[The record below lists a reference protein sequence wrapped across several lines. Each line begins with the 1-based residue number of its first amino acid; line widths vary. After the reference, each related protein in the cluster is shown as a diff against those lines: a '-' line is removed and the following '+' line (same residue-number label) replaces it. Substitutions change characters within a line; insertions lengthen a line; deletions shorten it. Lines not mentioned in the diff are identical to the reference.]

1 MSDSGILKLMDLPL
15 TATHA
20 IEASAGTGKTHTIV
34 SLYLR
39 LLLEAGRGVDQI
51 LVLTYTKAATAE
63 LRRRIRERLLNSR
76 AMLQQGGGDDTVVE
90 ACLAQGMDA
99 KNALQIV
106 TGALRR
112 SDDSAIYTIHGFCQ
126 RVLSDYAFEGC
137 NSFESEIL
145 PETRELLREL
155 VQDFWRREFYAA
167 PRGWLAYALG
177 RSPDPEVLTRWVESY
192 IGRPYIKLVGQAR
205 RDDCAE
211 EQARYQAR
219 WREAQRLWSTA
230 RSEIE
235 DLMINSKALDRNQYR
250 NSSVAVWF
258 AQSER
263 FFRFEP
269 VALAL
274 PAGVRRFSAEAINAG
289 VKTGHSA
296 PSHPFFAA
304 CDDLVAQHGLLEQC
318 YRLRFQALL
327 RDLLGYVE
335 RELEP
340 RNRRLGVHSYD
351 DLLIRLAQ
359 ALASPN
365 GPALAEA
372 VRGRYSAALID
383 EFQDT
388 DPLQFQIFDRIYGG
402 SDLPVYYVGD
412 PKQAIY
418 SFRGADVF
426 AYFEARARARS
437 RQTLGTNW
445 RFDALLVQAVNA
457 LFSRNALPF
466 FNAEIVFHPVAC
478 AAGKGSERC
487 LGDGGQAPMVVWFI
501 ERRETEKSIS
511 KERARRVAAQAVA
524 TEIEMLLDP
533 AAGPRLGDRRLQGSD
548 IAVLVRTHA
557 EGDLVRGCLS
567 SRGIAS
573 VEQGA
578 GDVFQSEE
586 AADLEWVL
594 RAVLEPHVLSYLK
607 AALATEL
614 LGKTSVEVWD
624 IDHDEGVWEDY
635 LKRFQEYHRQWRD
648 RGFMLAFRGLIEGEA
663 VSERLLSLPDGARR
677 LTNLLHLAELLQARA
692 LRYRPGMEGLLRWY
706 ATRRRSRA
714 PGAEEELL
722 RLESDEPLVKI
733 VTVHKSKGLEYPI
746 VFCPF
751 MWDPRRRPEDANGIL
766 YHDPDES
773 FRPVLDLGSGNY
785 AAASEFA
792 ARERYAE
799 SLRMLYVAVT
809 RAKHRCY
816 LLWGAVKDA
825 AYSPLAWLL
834 HPPSP
839 GASDAAWHRHLE
851 SSSDAA
857 IKGEIEAL
865 ASASEDTIL
874 LASPPIPGQHAPAEA
889 SPNPRFAARVFSGTI
904 PEPWAITS
912 FSALMRGMPAEA
924 RDVDADAKPDPKPGP
939 ADVPRTIFH
948 FPRGVTAGRCLHAVL
963 EHLDFTTYRPEDLTA
978 LVRQSLAEHG
988 IATEWSEVLSG
999 HLAQA
1004 LRTPLDAGG
1013 RLRLDR
1019 IAPRQRINELEFHY
1033 PIAEL
1038 RPEVLRDLIEP
1049 WDPEACQALAG
1060 WGGEGACGYMKGFI
1074 DLVFE
1079 TEGRYYIVD
1088 YKSNWLGMNLEDYH
1102 ATRLPAVVSHA
1113 GYPLQYLL
1121 YTVAV
1126 HRYLRHRL
1134 ARYDYD
1140 RDFGGVYYLFLRGMN
1155 ARRGADYG
1163 IFYRRP
1169 ERALVEALD
1178 RYFLTGAVAAGES
1191 AKSCP

>member
-1 MSDSGILKLMDLPL
+1 M
-15 TATHA
+15 
-20 IEASAGTGKTHTIV
+20 
-34 SLYLR
+34 
-39 LLLEAGRGVDQI
+39 
-51 LVLTYTKAATAE
+51 
-63 LRRRIRERLLNSR
+63 
-76 AMLQQGGGDDTVVE
+76 
-90 ACLAQGMDA
+90 
-99 KNALQIV
+99 
-106 TGALRR
+106 
-112 SDDSAIYTIHGFCQ
+112 
-126 RVLSDYAFEGC
+126 
-137 NSFESEIL
+137 
-145 PETRELLREL
+145 
-155 VQDFWRREFYAA
+155 
-167 PRGWLAYALG
+167 
-177 RSPDPEVLTRWVESY
+177 
-192 IGRPYIKLVGQAR
+192 
-205 RDDCAE
+205 
-211 EQARYQAR
+211 
-219 WREAQRLWSTA
+219 
-230 RSEIE
+230 
-235 DLMINSKALDRNQYR
+235 
-250 NSSVAVWF
+250 
-258 AQSER
+258 
-263 FFRFEP
+263 
-269 VALAL
+269 
-274 PAGVRRFSAEAINAG
+274 
-289 VKTGHSA
+289 
-296 PSHPFFAA
+296 
-304 CDDLVAQHGLLEQC
+304 
-318 YRLRFQALL
+318 RFQALL

-335 RELEP
+335 CELEP
-340 RNRRLGVHSYD
+340 RKRRLGVHSYD
-351 DLLIRLAQ
+351 DLLTRLAQ

-365 GPALAEA
+365 GPALADA
-372 VRGRYSAALID
+372 VRHRYSAALID

-388 DPLQFQIFDRIYGG
+388 DPLQFQIFDKIYGG

-437 RQTLGTNW
+437 LRTLGTNW
-445 RFDALLVQAVNA
+445 RSDALLVQAVNT
-457 LFSRNALPF
+457 LFSRNASPF
-466 FNAEIVFHPVAC
+466 FNTEIVFHPVAC
-478 AAGKGSERC
+478 AAGRRSEPC

-501 ERRETEKSIS
+501 DRDETEKSIS
-511 KERARRVAAQAVA
+511 KERARWVAAQAVA
-524 TEIEMLLDP
+524 AEIETLLDP
-533 AAGPRLGDRRLQGSD
+533 AAGLRLGDRRLQGSD

-557 EGDLVRGCLS
+557 EGDLVRGVLR

-578 GDVFQSEE
+578 GDVFQSHE

-614 LGKTSVEVWD
+614 LGKTSLDVWD
-624 IDHDEGVWEDY
+624 IDHDEAVWEDH

-692 LRYRPGMEGLLRWY
+692 ARYRPGMEGLLRWY
-706 ATRRRSRA
+706 ATRRRSGA

-751 MWDPRRRPEDANGIL
+751 LWDPRRRPDEANGIL
-766 YHDPDES
+766 YHDPEEG
-773 FRPVLDLGSGNY
+773 FQPVLDLGSENY

-834 HPPSP
+834 HPPNTGTSEP
-839 GASDAAWHRHLE
+839 AWRQHLE
-851 SSSDAA
+851 SLSDAA
-857 IKGEIEAL
+857 IKAEIEAL
-865 ASASEDTIL
+865 ASASGGTIL
-874 LASPPIPGQHAPAEA
+874 VTSPPIPARRAPAEA

-904 PEPWAITS
+904 PEPWAMTS
-912 FSALMRGMPAEA
+912 FSALMRGMPTEA
-924 RDVDADAKPDPKPGP
+924 RDVDADTEPDSKPGP

-963 EHLDFTTYRPEDLTA
+963 EHLDFMAYRPEDLTA
-978 LVRQSLAEHG
+978 FVRQSLEEYG

-999 HLAQA
+999 HLTQA
-1004 LRTPLDAGG
+1004 LRAPLDAEG
-1013 RLRLDR
+1013 RLRLNR
-1019 IAPRQRINELEFHY
+1019 ITPRQRINELEFHY

-1038 RPEVLRDLIEP
+1038 KPEVLMDLIAP
-1049 WDPEACQALAG
+1049 WDPEACQALAR
-1060 WGGEGACGYMKGFI
+1060 WGGEGACGYMTGFI

-1088 YKSNWLGMNLEDYH
+1088 YKSNWLGMNLENYH
-1102 ATRLPAVVSHA
+1102 ATRLPAVISQA
-1113 GYPLQYLL
+1113 GYHLQYLL

-1134 ARYDYD
+1134 ASYDYD

-1169 ERALVEALD
+1169 ECALVEALD

-1191 AKSCP
+1191 VKSCP

>member
-63 LRRRIRERLLNSR
+63 LRRRIRERLLSSR

-99 KNALQIV
+99 KNAARIV
-106 TGALRR
+106 TGALRG
-112 SDDSAIYTIHGFCQ
+112 SDDAAIYTIHGFCQ

-145 PETRELLREL
+145 PETRELLREV

-177 RSPDPEVLTRWVESY
+177 RSSDPEVLTRWVESY

-211 EQARYQAR
+211 EQARFEAR
-219 WREAQRLWSTA
+219 LREAQRLWSTA

-250 NSSVAVWF
+250 NSSVAVWL

-263 FFRFEP
+263 FFRVEP

-274 PAGVRRFSAEAINAG
+274 PAGIRHFSAEAINAG
-289 VKTGHSA
+289 IKRGHTA
-296 PSHPFFAA
+296 PSHTFFAA
-304 CDDLVAQHGLLEQC
+304 CDDLVAQHALLEQC
-318 YRLRFQALL
+318 YRMRFQALL

-340 RNRRLGVHSYD
+340 RKRQLGVHSYD
-351 DLLIRLAQ
+351 DLLTRLAQ

-365 GPALAEA
+365 GPALAAA

-388 DPLQFQIFDRIYGG
+388 DPLQFQIFDKIYGG
-402 SDLPVYYVGD
+402 SELPVYYVGD

-437 RQTLGTNW
+437 LQSLGTNW
-445 RFDALLVQAVNA
+445 RSDARLVQAVNA
-457 LFSRNALPF
+457 LFSRNASPF
-466 FNAEIVFHPVAC
+466 FNTEIVFHPVAC
-478 AAGKGSERC
+478 AVGKGSEPC
-487 LGDGGQAPMVVWFI
+487 LGDGSQAPMVVWFI
-501 ERRETEKSIS
+501 DRDETEKSIS

-524 TEIEMLLDP
+524 AEIETLLDP
-533 AAGPRLGDRRLQGSD
+533 AAGPRLCDRRLQGSD

-557 EGDLVRGCLS
+557 EGDLVRGVLR

-578 GDVFQSEE
+578 GDVFQSHQ

-624 IDHDEGVWEDY
+624 IDHDEDVWEDY

-706 ATRRRSRA
+706 ATRRRSGA

-751 MWDPRRRPEDANGIL
+751 LWDPRRRPDDANGIL

-773 FRPVLDLGSGNY
+773 FRPVLDLGSENY

-839 GASDAAWHRHLE
+839 GASEPDWHQHVE
-851 SSSDAA
+851 SLSDAA

-865 ASASEDTIL
+865 ASASEGTIL
-874 LASPPIPGQHAPAEA
+874 LGSPPIPARRAPAEA
-889 SPNPRFAARVFSGTI
+889 PLKPRFAARVFSGTI
-904 PEPWAITS
+904 PEPWAMTS
-912 FSALMRGMPAEA
+912 FSALMRGMPTEA
-924 RDVDADAKPDPKPGP
+924 RDVDAEPDPKPGP

-963 EHLDFTTYRPEDLTA
+963 EHLDFTAYRPEDLTA
-978 LVRQSLAEHG
+978 MVRQSLKEHG

-1004 LRTPLDAGG
+1004 LRTPLDVEG

-1019 IAPRQRINELEFHY
+1019 ITPRQRINELEFHY

-1038 RPEVLRDLIEP
+1038 RPEVLMDLIKLIEP

-1060 WGGEGACGYMKGFI
+1060 WGEGACGYMKGFI

-1079 TEGRYYIVD
+1079 TEGRYYLVD

-1102 ATRLPAVVSHA
+1102 ATRLPAVISHA

-1134 ARYDYD
+1134 AVYDYD

-1178 RYFLTGAVAAGES
+1178 RYFLTGAVAAG
-1191 AKSCP
+1191 

>member
-1 MSDSGILKLMDLPL
+1 MSASGILKLMDLPL

-63 LRRRIRERLLNSR
+63 LRRRIRERLLSSR
-76 AMLQQGGGDDTVVE
+76 AMLQQGGGDDPVVA

-99 KNALQIV
+99 KNAARIV
-106 TGALRR
+106 TGALRG

-137 NSFESEIL
+137 HSFESEIL
-145 PETRELLREL
+145 PETRDLLREV

-192 IGRPYIKLVGQAR
+192 IGRPYIKLAGQAR
-205 RDDCAE
+205 PDDCAE

-219 WREAQRLWSTA
+219 LREAQRLWSTA

-235 DLMINSKALDRNQYR
+235 DLMIDSKALDRNKYR
-250 NSSVAVWF
+250 NSSVAVWL

-274 PAGVRRFSAEAINAG
+274 PVRRFSAEAINAG
-289 VKTGHSA
+289 IKKGHSA

-304 CDDLVAQHGLLEQC
+304 CDDLVAQHACLEQC
-318 YRLRFQALL
+318 YRLRFQTLL

-340 RNRRLGVHSYD
+340 RKRRLGVHSYD
-351 DLLIRLAQ
+351 DLLTRLAQ

-365 GPALAEA
+365 GPALTEA
-372 VRGRYSAALID
+372 VRNRYSAALID

-388 DPLQFQIFDRIYGG
+388 DPLQFQIFDKIYGK

-418 SFRGADVF
+418 RFRGADVF
-426 AYFEARARARS
+426 AYFQARARARS

-445 RFDALLVQAVNA
+445 RSDAPLVQAVNA
-457 LFSRNALPF
+457 LFSRNTSPF
-466 FNAEIVFHPVAC
+466 FNTEIVFHPVTC
-478 AAGKGSERC
+478 AAGKGSEPC
-487 LGDGGQAPMVVWFI
+487 LGDRGQAPMVVWFI
-501 ERRETEKSIS
+501 ERNETEKSIS
-511 KERARRVAAQAVA
+511 KERARWVAAQAVA
-524 TEIEMLLDP
+524 AEIETLLDP
-533 AAGPRLGDRRLQGSD
+533 AADLRLCDRRLQGSD

-557 EGDLVRGCLS
+557 EGELVRGCLR

-578 GDVFQSEE
+578 GDVFQSPE

-624 IDHDEGVWEDY
+624 IDHNEGVWEDY

-648 RGFMLAFRGLIEGEA
+648 RGFMLAFRGLIEGEG
-663 VSERLLSLPDGARR
+663 VNERLLSLPDGGRR

-692 LRYRPGMEGLLRWY
+692 LRYRPGREGLLRWY
-706 ATRRRSRA
+706 AARRRSDA
-714 PGAEEELL
+714 PGTEEELL

-751 MWDPRRRPEDANGIL
+751 LWDPRRRPDEANGIL
-766 YHDPDES
+766 YHDPEES
-773 FRPVLDLGSGNY
+773 FRPVLDLGSENY

-799 SLRMLYVAVT
+799 SLRMVYVAVT

-839 GASDAAWHRHLE
+839 GASESDWHRHLE
-851 SSSDAA
+851 SLSDAA
-857 IKGEIEAL
+857 MKGEIQAL
-865 ASASEDTIL
+865 ASASEGTIL
-874 LASPPIPGQHAPAEA
+874 LGSPPIPARRAPAEA

-904 PEPWAITS
+904 PEPWAMTS
-912 FSALMRGMPAEA
+912 FSALMRGMPTEA
-924 RDVDADAKPDPKPGP
+924 RDVDADTEPDPKPGL
-939 ADVPRTIFH
+939 AAVPRTIFH

-963 EHLDFTTYRPEDLTA
+963 EHLDFMAYRPEDLTA
-978 LVRQSLAEHG
+978 LVRQSLEEHG
-988 IATEWSEVLSG
+988 IAPEWSEVLSG

-1004 LRTPLDAGG
+1004 LRTPLDAEG

-1033 PIAEL
+1033 PIVEL
-1038 RPEVLRDLIEP
+1038 RPEVLMDVIEP
-1049 WDPEACQALAG
+1049 WDPEACQAPA
-1060 WGGEGACGYMKGFI
+1060 GGEGTCGYMRGFI

-1102 ATRLPAVVSHA
+1102 ATRLPAVISQA

-1134 ARYDYD
+1134 ASYDYH
-1140 RDFGGVYYLFLRGMN
+1140 RHFGGVYYLFLRGMN

-1178 RYFLTGAVAAGES
+1178 RYFLTGG
-1191 AKSCP
+1191 PPTQ

>member
-1 MSDSGILKLMDLPL
+1 MSDSGILKLMDMPL

-20 IEASAGTGKTHTIV
+20 IEASAGTGKTHIIV

-39 LLLEAGRGVDQI
+39 LLLESGRGVDQI

-63 LRRRIRERLLNSR
+63 LRRRIRERLLSSR
-76 AMLQQGGGDDTVVE
+76 AMLQEGSGDDPVVE

-99 KNALQIV
+99 KNAARIV
-106 TGALRR
+106 TGALRG
-112 SDDSAIYTIHGFCQ
+112 SDDAAIYTIHGFCQ
-126 RVLSDYAFEGC
+126 RILSDYAFEGC
-137 NSFESEIL
+137 NSFSSEIL
-145 PETRELLREL
+145 PETRELLREV

-167 PRGWLAYALG
+167 PHGWLAYALG
-177 RSPDPEVLTRWVESY
+177 RSTDPELLTRWVERY
-192 IGRPYIKLVGQAR
+192 IGRPYIKLAGQAR

-211 EQARYQAR
+211 EQARFEAR
-219 WREAQRLWSTA
+219 LREAQRLWSTA

-235 DLMINSKALDRNQYR
+235 DLMINSQALDRNQYR
-250 NSSVAVWF
+250 NSSVAVWL

-263 FFRFEP
+263 FFRFAP
-269 VALAL
+269 VVSAL
-274 PAGVRRFSAEAINAG
+274 PKAVRRFSAEAINAG
-289 VKTGHSA
+289 KRTGHTA

-304 CDDLVAQHGLLEQC
+304 CDDLVAQHACLEQC
-318 YRLRFQALL
+318 YRMRFQALL
-327 RDLLGYVE
+327 RDLLGYIE

-340 RNRRLGVHSYD
+340 RKRRLGVHSYD
-351 DLLIRLAQ
+351 DLLTRLAQ

-365 GPALAEA
+365 GPALADA

-388 DPLQFQIFDRIYGG
+388 DPLQFQIFDKIYGG

-437 RQTLGTNW
+437 LRTLGTNW
-445 RFDALLVQAVNA
+445 RSDAPLVQAVNT
-457 LFSRNALPF
+457 LFSRNPSPF
-466 FNAEIVFHPVAC
+466 FNTDIVFHPVAC
-478 AAGKGSERC
+478 AAGKGSELC
-487 LGDGGQAPMVVWFI
+487 LGDGSQVPMVVWCMQ
-501 ERRETEKSIS
+501 REEGEKAIS
-511 KERARRVAAQAVA
+511 KERARWVAAQAVA
-524 TEIEMLLDP
+524 AEIETLLDP
-533 AAGPRLGDRRLQGSD
+533 AAGLRLCDRRLQGSD

-557 EGDLVRGCLS
+557 EGDLVRGSLR

-573 VEQGA
+573 VEEGA
-578 GDVFQSEE
+578 GDVFQSHE

-594 RAVLEPHVLSYLK
+594 RAVLEPHVLHYLK

-624 IDHDEGVWEDY
+624 IDHDEDVWEGY

-677 LTNLLHLAELLQARA
+677 LTNVLHLAELLQARA

-706 ATRRRSRA
+706 VARRRSGA

-722 RLESDEPLVKI
+722 RLESDEPLVNI

-751 MWDPRRRPEDANGIL
+751 MWDPRRRPDDANGIL
-766 YHDPDES
+766 YHDPDER
-773 FRPVLDLGSGNY
+773 FRPVLDLGSENY

-792 ARERYAE
+792 ARECYAE

-834 HPPSP
+834 HPPNTGTSEP
-839 GASDAAWHRHLE
+839 DWHRHIE
-851 SSSDAA
+851 SLSDAA

-865 ASASEDTIL
+865 VLASGGTIL
-874 LASPPIPGQHAPAEA
+874 VASPPIPTRRAPAEA
-889 SPNPRFAARVFSGTI
+889 SPNPRFAARLFSGTI
-904 PEPWAITS
+904 PEPWAMTS
-912 FSALMRGMPAEA
+912 FSALMRGMPTEV
-924 RDVDADAKPDPKPGP
+924 RDVDYTEPDPKPGP
-939 ADVPRTIFH
+939 AEVPRTIFH

-963 EHLDFTTYRPEDLTA
+963 EHLDFMACRPEDLTA
-978 LVRQSLAEHG
+978 LVRQSLEEHG
-988 IATEWSEVLSG
+988 IATEWSEVLSR
-999 HLAQA
+999 HLAQV
-1004 LRTPLDAGG
+1004 LRATLDAEG

-1019 IAPRQRINELEFHY
+1019 ITPRQRINELEFHY

-1038 RPEVLRDLIEP
+1038 RPEVLMYLIRIEP

-1060 WGGEGACGYMKGFI
+1060 WG
-1074 DLVFE
+1074 
-1079 TEGRYYIVD
+1079 
-1088 YKSNWLGMNLEDYH
+1088 
-1102 ATRLPAVVSHA
+1102 
-1113 GYPLQYLL
+1113 
-1121 YTVAV
+1121 
-1126 HRYLRHRL
+1126 
-1134 ARYDYD
+1134 
-1140 RDFGGVYYLFLRGMN
+1140 
-1155 ARRGADYG
+1155 RRG
-1163 IFYRRP
+1163 F
-1169 ERALVEALD
+1169 
-1178 RYFLTGAVAAGES
+1178 VAI
-1191 AKSCP
+1191 

>member
-1 MSDSGILKLMDLPL
+1 MLKLIDLPL

-63 LRRRIRERLLNSR
+63 LRRRIRERLLSSR
-76 AMLQQGGGDDTVVE
+76 AMLQKGRGDDAVVE

-99 KNALQIV
+99 KSAVRIV
-106 TGALRR
+106 TGALRG
-112 SDDSAIYTIHGFCQ
+112 SDDAAIYTIHGFCQ

-145 PETRELLREL
+145 PETRELLREV

-167 PRGWLAYALG
+167 PRVWLAYALD

-192 IGRPYIKLVGQAR
+192 IGRPYIKLAGQAR

-211 EQARYQAR
+211 EQARYEAR

-230 RSEIE
+230 QSEIGN
-235 DLMINSKALDRNQYR
+235 LMIDSKALDRNQYR
-250 NSSVAVWF
+250 NSSVAVWL

-274 PAGVRRFSAEAINAG
+274 PAGVRRFSAEAITAG
-289 VKTGHSA
+289 IKKGHRA
-296 PSHPFFAA
+296 PSHRFFSA
-304 CDDLVAQHGLLEQC
+304 CDDLVAQHACLEQC
-318 YRLRFQALL
+318 YRVRFQALL

-335 RELEP
+335 RELEE
-340 RNRRLGVHSYD
+340 RKRRLGIHSYD
-351 DLLIRLAQ
+351 DLLTRLAQ

-372 VRGRYSAALID
+372 VRHRYSAALID

-388 DPLQFQIFDRIYGG
+388 DPLQFQIFDKIYGG
-402 SDLPVYYVGD
+402 LDLPVYYVGD

-437 RQTLGTNW
+437 LRTLGTNW
-445 RFDALLVQAVNA
+445 RSDAPLVRAVNT
-457 LFSRNALPF
+457 LFSRNPSPF
-466 FNAEIVFHPVAC
+466 FNTEIVFHPVAC
-478 AAGKGSERC
+478 AAGKRSELC

-501 ERRETEKSIS
+501 DREETEKSIP
-511 KERARRVAAQAVA
+511 KERARWVAAQAVA
-524 TEIEMLLDP
+524 AEIETLLDP
-533 AAGPRLGDRRLQGSD
+533 AAGLRLCDRRLQGSD

-557 EGDLVRGCLS
+557 EGDRVRGCLR

-578 GDVFQSEE
+578 GDVFQSHE

-614 LGKTSVEVWD
+614 LGKTSIEVWD
-624 IDHDEGVWEDY
+624 IDHDEAVWEGY

-663 VSERLLSLPDGARR
+663 VSERLLSLSDGARR

-692 LRYRPGMEGLLRWY
+692 RRYRPGMEGLLRWY
-706 ATRRRSRA
+706 TARRRSGA

-751 MWDPRRRPEDANGIL
+751 LWDPRRRPDDANGIL

-773 FRPVLDLGSGNY
+773 FRPVLDLGSENY
-785 AAASEFA
+785 AAASECA

-799 SLRMLYVAVT
+799 SLRLLYVAVT

-834 HPPSP
+834 HPPNT
-839 GASDAAWHRHLE
+839 GASEPAWRQHLE
-851 SSSDAA
+851 SLSDAA
-857 IKGEIEAL
+857 IKAEIEAL
-865 ASASEDTIL
+865 ASASEGTIV
-874 LASPPIPGQHAPAEA
+874 LASPPIPARRAPAEA
-889 SPNPRFAARVFSGTI
+889 LRDPRFAARVFSGTI
-904 PEPWAITS
+904 LEPWAITS
-912 FSALMRGMPAEA
+912 FSALMRGMPTEA
-924 RDVDADAKPDPKPGP
+924 RDVDADTAPDPKPGP

-963 EHLDFTTYRPEDLTA
+963 EHLNFMAYRPEDLTA
-978 LVRQSLAEHG
+978 LVRQSLEEHG
-988 IATEWSEVLSG
+988 IATEWSEVLSD

-1004 LRTPLDAGG
+1004 LRTPLDVEG

-1019 IAPRQRINELEFHY
+1019 ITPRQRINELEFHY

-1038 RPEVLRDLIEP
+1038 RVMDLIELIEP
-1049 WDPEACQALAG
+1049 WDLEACQALAG
-1060 WGGEGACGYMKGFI
+1060 WGEGACGYMKGFI

-1079 TEGRYYIVD
+1079 TEGRYYLVD
-1088 YKSNWLGMNLEDYH
+1088 YKSNWLGMNIEDYH
-1102 ATRLPAVVSHA
+1102 ATRLPAVISQA

-1134 ARYDYD
+1134 ASYDYD

-1163 IFYRRP
+1163 VFYRRP

-1191 AKSCP
+1191 VESCP

>member
-1 MSDSGILKLMDLPL
+1 MSDSGILKVMDLPL

-34 SLYLR
+34 SVYLR

-63 LRRRIRERLLNSR
+63 LRRRIRERLLSSR
-76 AMLQQGGGDDTVVE
+76 AMLQQGGGDDPVVE

-99 KNALQIV
+99 KSAVRIV
-106 TGALRR
+106 TGALRG
-112 SDDSAIYTIHGFCQ
+112 SDDSAIHTIHGFCQ

-137 NSFESEIL
+137 HSFESEIL
-145 PETRELLREL
+145 PETRELLRE
-155 VQDFWRREFYAA
+155 VVEDFWRREFYAA

-177 RSPDPEVLTRWVESY
+177 RSTGPEVLTRWVERY
-192 IGRPYIKLVGQAR
+192 IGRPYIKLAGQAR

-211 EQARYQAR
+211 EEARYQAR

-230 RSEIE
+230 RSEIGN
-235 DLMINSKALDRNQYR
+235 LMIDSKALDRNQYR
-250 NSSVAVWF
+250 NSSVAVWC
-258 AQSER
+258 AQNER

-274 PAGVRRFSAEAINAG
+274 PDAIRRFSAEAINAAIKKG
-289 VKTGHSA
+289 YSA
-296 PSHPFFAA
+296 PAHPFFAA
-304 CDDLVAQHGLLEQC
+304 CDDLVAQHALLEQC

-340 RNRRLGVHSYD
+340 RKRRLGVHSYD
-351 DLLIRLAQ
+351 DLLTKLAQ

-365 GPALAEA
+365 GPGLAQA

-388 DPLQFQIFDRIYGG
+388 DPLQFQIFDKIYGD

-412 PKQAIY
+412 PKQSIY

-426 AYFEARARARS
+426 AYFQARARARS

-445 RFDALLVQAVNA
+445 RSDALLVQAVNA
-457 LFSRNALPF
+457 LFSRNPSPF
-466 FNAEIVFHPVAC
+466 FNTEIVFHPVAC
-478 AAGKGSERC
+478 AAGKGSELR
-487 LGDGGQAPMVVWFI
+487 LGNGGQPPMVVWFV
-501 ERRETEKSIS
+501 EREEGEKSIS
-511 KERARRVAAQAVA
+511 KERARWVAAQAVA
-524 TEIEMLLDP
+524 AEIETLLDP
-533 AAGPRLGDRRLQGSD
+533 AAGPRLGDRRLQGGD
-548 IAVLVRTHA
+548 IAVLVHTHA
-557 EGDLVRGCLS
+557 EGDLVRGCLR

-578 GDVFQSEE
+578 GDVFQSRE
-586 AADLEWVL
+586 AADLEWLL

-635 LKRFQEYHRQWRD
+635 LTRFQEYHRQWRD
-648 RGFMLAFRGLIEGEA
+648 RGFMLAFRGLLEGEA
-663 VSERLLSLPDGARR
+663 VSGRLLSLPDGARR

-692 LRYRPGMEGLLRWY
+692 LRCRPGMEGLLRWY
-706 ATRRRSRA
+706 AARRRSRA
-714 PGAEEELL
+714 PGTEEELL

-751 MWDPRRRPEDANGIL
+751 MWDPRRRPDEANGIL
-766 YHDPDES
+766 YHDPDER
-773 FRPVLDLGSGNY
+773 FRPVLDLGSENY
-785 AAASEFA
+785 AARSECA
-792 ARERYAE
+792 AREGYAE

-839 GASDAAWHRHLE
+839 GASEPDWHRHLE
-851 SSSDAA
+851 SLSDAA
-857 IKGEIEAL
+857 IKAEIEAL
-865 ASASEDTIL
+865 ASASEGTIL
-874 LASPPIPGQHAPAEA
+874 LGPPPIPARRAPAEA

-904 PEPWAITS
+904 PEPWAMTS
-912 FSALMRGMPAEA
+912 FSALMRGMPTEA
-924 RDVDADAKPDPKPGP
+924 RDVDADREPDPKPGP
-939 ADVPRTIFH
+939 ADVARTIFH

-963 EHLDFTTYRPEDLTA
+963 EHLDFMAYRPEDLTA
-978 LVRQSLAEHG
+978 LIRQSLKEHG
-988 IATEWSEVLSG
+988 IAPEWSGVLSG

-1004 LRTPLDAGG
+1004 LRTPLDAEG

-1060 WGGEGACGYMKGFI
+1060 WGGEGACGYMKGFV

-1079 TEGRYYIVD
+1079 TEGRYYLVD

-1102 ATRLPAVVSHA
+1102 ATRLPAVISHA
-1113 GYPLQYLL
+1113 GYRLQYLL

-1134 ARYDYD
+1134 ASYDYE

-1155 ARRGADYG
+1155 ARRGAGYG

-1191 AKSCP
+1191 G